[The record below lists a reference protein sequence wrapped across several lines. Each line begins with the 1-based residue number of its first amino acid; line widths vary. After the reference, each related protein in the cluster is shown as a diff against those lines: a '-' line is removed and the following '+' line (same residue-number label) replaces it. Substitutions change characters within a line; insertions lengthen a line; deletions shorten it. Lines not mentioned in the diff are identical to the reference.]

1 MRPGLVVPAVL
12 VAGGSIATRR
22 PVGVVVMA
30 VRVAPRVAVSGLRVS
45 VVMVATP
52 VPVVPVVRDSVAAST
67 PVRLAGSVALVVPG
81 EPVVTPVVW
90 AVSTVT
96 AVLVVAVAV
105 AVMVAPARARPV
117 WVVPEAR
124 AVTAATQA
132 SV

>member
-1 MRPGLVVPAVL
+1 GGPGRRGGPVALVRPWRAPVVL
-12 VAGGSIATRR
+12 
-22 PVGVVVMA
+22 VVMA